1 MGGRRKLWLQKQRDR
16 RMEWTDG
23 RIIVSGKQTQKF
35 SQATKFEV
43 VFVFNQ
49 SAPLIWHSLLV
60 AAPTQPSNRYIS
72 MLLGREHGVIY
83 LEIESFMIWWYCE
96 ISISHPS
103 RDKHNPHNNTNNNI
117 IISTIYSNKQIG
129 KLDIYWFIIVTLLN
143 TLQRKF

>member
-23 RIIVSGKQTQKF
+23 RIIVSGKQTLKF

-60 AAPTQPSNRYIS
+60 AARHSPAIDRYIYAAWEGTWS
-72 MLLGREHGVIY
+72 Y
-83 LEIESFMIWWYCE
+83 LSG
-96 ISISHPS
+96 
-103 RDKHNPHNNTNNNI
+103 D
-117 IISTIYSNKQIG
+117 
-129 KLDIYWFIIVTLLN
+129 
-143 TLQRKF
+143 